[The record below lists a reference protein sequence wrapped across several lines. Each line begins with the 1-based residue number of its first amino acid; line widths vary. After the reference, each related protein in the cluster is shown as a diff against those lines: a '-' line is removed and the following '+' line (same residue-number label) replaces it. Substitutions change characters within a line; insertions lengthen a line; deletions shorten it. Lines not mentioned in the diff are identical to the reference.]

1 MTQEYLQSEP
11 FTRLHTAEGRE
22 AAEHSFWRGV
32 GLPAGVIPPGPE
44 EEVQRMLEE
53 EGGEGVEARLT
64 EWAHD
69 PPYLVTGDAAQ
80 KGRGL
85 A

>member
-1 MTQEYLQSEP
+1 M
-11 FTRLHTAEGRE
+11 
-22 AAEHSFWRGV
+22 
-32 GLPAGVIPPGPE
+32 PAGVIPPGPE

-53 EGGEGVEARLT
+53 EGEEGVEARLT